1 MNAHPVTA
9 WLAARGIAPEEIVAV
24 CWKPDGA
31 DFKALAVTAEKA
43 ASAIPAHLADAD
55 CWVSTNP
62 LRPGLK
68 PGRKGCEVDVV
79 RWACVPADLDVKQ
92 GGMPTF
98 EAAQNV
104 IETLS
109 GMLGVQPSAVVM
121 TGHGLQPV
129 WALEPQPGVTDWSS
143 SANPAFKD
151 ACALSRRWGALV
163 RHVAALHGGAADSV
177 FNLDR
182 VLRAPGTVNRKPES
196 EPVATTLD
204 LPGGGLLSLD
214 RLRQAL
220 DGHTPPTPPERNP
233 ERAISPRPTPE
244 PGSPRSTREGAYERA
259 AIQGELARLA
269 ALPQPWHEGAGWD
282 LTTYKTACNLIELA
296 NSEWTALTI
305 EEAEMLLHENAPKD
319 HAWGERQVNAKW
331 QSALHKIGDEAR
343 PAPPEQARPRDDDP
357 FTAGYVA
364 QAAVASATGPART
377 RPSLRVGRPAD
388 MLTWARANLGTGATA
403 DVLRRGTLVRI
414 PRLGDPDYAEP
425 SRVGDDD
432 GPAKILTLRTPG
444 QVSALL
450 SARFELYA
458 VVGEERR
465 RALFPAAAARELVDA
480 PDLVPSVRELAGVT
494 HAPIVRADG
503 SVLSTPGYDAAT
515 RLAYLPERGL
525 VVAPVPELPTSAQVA
540 AAVDLLMFMLSGF
553 RFLSDSD
560 RANYLGALLTPLL
573 RALAPPPYKLLALG
587 APMPGSG
594 KTLLAE
600 LLRIVHGAV
609 LRGEMPLG
617 DELPKE
623 LTTILATTTA
633 PVVVFDNVTGVLR
646 SSKLSAL
653 LTSGVYESRI
663 LGVNE
668 QINVPNDRL
677 WVVTGNN
684 LALGGDLPRRTLSV
698 TIDPGVPDP
707 HMRSGFAIP
716 DLRGWT
722 RAHRGEL
729 LHALLVLVRS
739 WHGVGR
745 PVPAPV
751 SDNYETWRQTV
762 GGILTHAGVPGDF
775 DAPSTAPEAVG
786 ADDSE
791 WAEFLAVIERVFGT
805 DPWTAAELLS
815 KVDPSS
821 HYGSELGV
829 AGFPIKLEDLPAELA
844 EKMRG
849 QTGPRAL
856 ARPLG
861 SWLRNRAGRWAGGR
875 CARPLG
881 QDRNG
886 IRSWRV
892 EVFPR

>member
-1 MNAHPVTA
+1 MNDESRPIGA
-9 WLAARGIAPEEIVAV
+9 APESSARTTTEQS
-24 CWKPDGA
+24 
-31 DFKALAVTAEKA
+31 TYA
-43 ASAIPAHLADAD
+43 ASAAALLATGLGSPLPLPPGQKFPPPTGWTGETAPYASETHVAGWAAERPDANIGLRLGPDVIGIDVDAH
-55 CWVSTNP
+55 
-62 LRPGLK
+62 
-68 PGRKGCEVDVV
+68 KGPQALETM
-79 RWACVPADLDVKQ
+79 AS
-92 GGMPTF
+92 F
-98 EAAQNV
+98 EAAHGPLPRTW
-104 IETLS
+104 ISSARPAPS
-109 GMLGVQPSAVVM
+109 GIRWYRLPEGTTSADLGDLGPGVELIRAGHRYAVVPPSRHPLGDFYAWRRFPDGTPSVTPPM
-121 TGHGLQPV
+121 HRDLPV
-129 WALEPQPGVTDWSS
+129 LTTVQVEGMRAHRTNTARRATPS
-143 SANPAFKD
+143 PAT
-151 ACALSRRWGALV
+151 LT
-163 RHVAALHGGAADSV
+163 AASPASPEVPEA
-177 FNLDR
+177 
-182 VLRAPGTVNRKPES
+182 LRARVKSYAQQTYAGL
-196 EPVATTLD
+196 VAD
-204 LPGGGLLSLD
+204 A
-214 RLRQAL
+214 QA
-220 DGHTPPTPPERNP
+220 
-233 ERAISPRPTPE
+233 
-244 PGSPRSTREGAYERA
+244 
-259 AIQGELARLA
+259 LA
-269 ALPQPWHEGAGWD
+269 ALPE
-282 LTTYKTACNLIELA
+282 
-296 NSEWTALTI
+296 
-305 EEAEMLLHENAPKD
+305 
-319 HAWGERQVNAKW
+319 GERLPHAGELVGWESGLGKHLVLRALQLDAATWHGGAPGTFVAAVRGVSSDPAWTGLVDEKAAAK
-331 QSALHKIGDEAR
+331 SRIAE
-343 PAPPEQARPRDDDP
+343 PAPMPRFVTEHDPADP
-357 FTAGYVA
+357 FGGGYAA
-364 QAAVASATGPART
+364 QPATMAPTTSGRT

-388 MLTWARANLGTGATA
+388 MLTWARENLGTGATA

-458 VVGEERR
+458 VGEERR

-525 VVAPVPELPTSAQVA
+525 VVPPVPELPTSAQVA
-540 AAVDLLMFMLSGF
+540 AAVDLLMFMISGF

-707 HMRSGFAIP
+707 HMRSGFTIP

-791 WAEFLAVIERVFGT
+791 WAEFLAVIERVFGP
-805 DPWTAAELLS
+805 DPWTAAELLA

-861 SWLRNRAGRWAGGR
+861 MWLRNRAGRWAGGR
-875 CARPLG
+875 CVRPLG
-881 QDRNG
+881 LDRQDTRA
-886 IRSWRV
+886 WRI
-892 EVFPR
+892 EVFQR